1 MNILKNRE
9 PKHSPR
15 AYNGKERV
23 SVKDFAG
30 YDRAS
35 TGDASPSHNIDTM
48 SATDQQPISFNQL
61 LNRDRIETKEKQSRF
76 SRIRKLGRS
85 AIEREAGTS
94 NVKRK
99 LKVGVAALLAVGAA
113 IAGTG
118 VVNAA
123 PHDNDRLTIATSGR
137 GDGNG
142 VGMQKYMPG
151 YLGDNYVINPYS
163 AKIAPLDDERMD
175 SSVQGAVNSG
185 ENIIKSSG
193 LADHD
198 LNFVGFSEGSVGTA
212 QLLNNHPEATGVMI
226 GAPGTPDSGLSYS
239 PLAEGLQPVLNAAGI
254 NLQDGKVD
262 PNRPG
267 GMTYYKKEQD
277 VWSSQNNGVNIIGNG
292 AQILDTFMGDGHSYT
307 DADLQRQDSV
317 VNVLPNGNTVITI
330 KDNGTNGYGEFAK
343 DNGLAWSQSANEL
356 TNVLGGFSPDGQS
369 VQPTNPVE
377 MVNTAVD
384 VINET
389 ADFHNVN
396 IDVPYI
402 PAPAPVY
409 EAPAVAP
416 APVPAMPSFDQL
428 QQQVANDF
436 NAMQNQFNNVIGGL
450 TIPR

>member
-1 MNILKNRE
+1 
-9 PKHSPR
+9 
-15 AYNGKERV
+15 
-23 SVKDFAG
+23 
-30 YDRAS
+30 
-35 TGDASPSHNIDTM
+35 
-48 SATDQQPISFNQL
+48 
-61 LNRDRIETKEKQSRF
+61 
-76 SRIRKLGRS
+76 
-85 AIEREAGTS
+85 
-94 NVKRK
+94 
-99 LKVGVAALLAVGAA
+99 
-113 IAGTG
+113 
-118 VVNAA
+118 
-123 PHDNDRLTIATSGR
+123 
-137 GDGNG
+137 
-142 VGMQKYMPG
+142 
-151 YLGDNYVINPYS
+151 
-163 AKIAPLDDERMD
+163 
-175 SSVQGAVNSG
+175 
-185 ENIIKSSG
+185 
-193 LADHD
+193 
-198 LNFVGFSEGSVGTA
+198 
-212 QLLNNHPEATGVMI
+212 
-226 GAPGTPDSGLSYS
+226 
-239 PLAEGLQPVLNAAGI
+239 
-254 NLQDGKVD
+254 
-262 PNRPG
+262 
-267 GMTYYKKEQD
+267 
-277 VWSSQNNGVNIIGNG
+277 
-292 AQILDTFMGDGHSYT
+292 MGDGHSYT